1 MSIVFRIIW
10 KLIISSLEAIGVFVV
25 FGYVFS
31 GFGLLF
37 VLPCIGGILEKSST
51 SLTAICSIALTL
63 IVCSWVVLIIRW
75 FKRRI
80 KEEKE

>member
-1 MSIVFRIIW
+1 MNIVLRIIW
-10 KLIISSLEAIGVFVV
+10 KLIISALEAIGVFVV
-25 FGYVFS
+25 LGYAFS

-37 VLPCIGGILEKSST
+37 VLPCIGAILGDSPT
-51 SLTAICSIALTL
+51 SVTAICSIVITL
-63 IVCSWVVLIIRW
+63 IVGSWIVFIIRW